1 MISLNIGFTLIST
14 LVIFEYLTNTNQQIL
29 ETKIVG
35 KISYVSVTLIKKLT
49 DINRCLTNPA
59 NRCLTDV

>member
-1 MISLNIGFTLIST
+1 MISLNIGFTLISA

>member
-49 DINRCLTNPA
+49 NINRCLTNPA